1 MEKTKLVGTMGPA
14 SENKDMLRQLMLAG
28 LNVARMNFSH
38 GDHEEHLGRLTT
50 VKELN
55 AELGTN
61 VAIMLD
67 TKGPEMRTHSF
78 EGGSIVVQKD
88 DELKVFFEEILGNN
102 EQFSINYPGLYDD
115 VEVGT
120 TLLVDD
126 GYLQTTV
133 IAKNKK
139 DRSITIK
146 AHNTHMIKN
155 RRGINIPNTHI
166 SMPFLSDKDI
176 ADIVFGAKQNV
187 DFIAASFV
195 QTAEDIISIR
205 ELLKK
210 EKAEHIQ
217 IIAKIE
223 NQAGV
228 DNIDEILKV
237 TDGVMYA
244 RGDLGVEILPE
255 DLPHIQKVIVEKT
268 RQAGKLII
276 VATQMVESM
285 QNNPVPTRAE
295 VSDVANAVFDG
306 TDCVM
311 LSGEMAAGK
320 YPLESVK
327 MMKRIVIANEKHVD
341 YDNFLFPLYVKEDNI
356 ENIAFMVAASASTH
370 DVEAVVAK
378 DYETA
383 LTLSKYRVQAPI
395 VAVVSHD
402 EARKLNAYFG
412 VNPVIS
418 NDELVINQKLVEL
431 GLEKGN
437 SYLVVSQNSVEV
449 KVF

>member
-14 SENKDMLRQLMLAG
+14 SENKDMLRQLIQAG

-55 AELGTN
+55 KELGTN
-61 VAIMLD
+61 VGIMLD

-78 EGGSIVVQKD
+78 EGGSVVVQKD
-88 DELKVFFEEILGNN
+88 DEIKVFFEEVLGNN
-102 EQFSINYPGLYDD
+102 EQFSINYPGLFDD

-126 GYLQTTV
+126 GYLQSTV
-133 IAKNKK
+133 IEKNKK
-139 DRSITIK
+139 DRTITIK

-155 RRGINIPNTHI
+155 RRGINIPNTQI
-166 SMPFLSDKDI
+166 NMPFLSDKDI
-176 ADIVFGAKQNV
+176 ADIVFGAQNDV

-195 QTAEDIISIR
+195 QTAENIVQIK
-205 ELLKK
+205 ELLAKHN
-210 EKAEHIQ
+210 ASQIQ
-217 IIAKIE
+217 VIAKIE

-237 TDGVMYA
+237 TDGVMFA

-255 DLPHIQKVIVEKT
+255 DLPHLQKEIVEKT

-295 VSDVANAVFDG
+295 VSDVANAAYDG
-306 TDCVM
+306 ADSVM

-327 MMKRIVIANEKHVD
+327 MMKRIVTTNEKYVD
-341 YDNFLFPLYVKEDNI
+341 YDNYLFPLYVKEDNL
-356 ENIAFMVAASASTH
+356 ENIAFMVAASAGTH
-370 DVEAVVAK
+370 DVEAIVAA

-383 LTLSKYRVQAPI
+383 ITLSKYRIQAPI
-395 VAVVSHD
+395 VALVNES
-402 EARKLNAYFG
+402 EARKLNVYFG
-412 VNPVIS
+412 VYPVTTG
-418 NDELVINQKLVEL
+418 NQVDVDKKMVAL
-431 GLEKGN
+431 GVEKGN
-437 SYLVVSQNSVEV
+437 TYLAVSQKSIEV

>member
-14 SENKDMLRQLMLAG
+14 SENKDMLRELIKAG

-38 GDHEEHLGRLTT
+38 GDHEEHLGRLTK
-50 VKELN
+50 VRELN

-61 VAIMLD
+61 VGIMLD

-78 EGGSIVVQKD
+78 ENGAVEVQAN
-88 DELKVFFEEILGNN
+88 DEIKIYFEEVLGNN

-133 IAKNKK
+133 IAKDAK
-139 DRSITIK
+139 DRTITIK
-146 AHNTHMIKN
+146 AHNSHRIKN
-155 RRGINIPNTHI
+155 RRGINIPNTLI
-166 SMPFLSDKDI
+166 NMPFLSDKDI
-176 ADIVFGAKQNV
+176 ADIVFGAKNKV

-195 QTAEDIISIR
+195 QTAENIVQIKD
-205 ELLKK
+205 LLK
-210 EKAEHIQ
+210 EHNAEEIQ
-217 IIAKIE
+217 VIAKIE

-295 VSDVANAVFDG
+295 VSDVANAVYDG
-306 TDCVM
+306 TDSVM

-327 MMKRIVIANEKHVD
+327 MMKRIVKANEKHVD
-341 YDNFLFPLYVKEDNI
+341 YDNFLFPLYVREDKV

-370 DVEAVVAK
+370 DVEAVVTA
-378 DYETA
+378 DYETTI
-383 LTLSKYRVQAPI
+383 TLSKYRVQAPI
-395 VAVVSHD
+395 VAKVTQD
-402 EARKLNAYFG
+402 EARKLNVYFG
-412 VNPVIS
+412 VNPVTTGKDADV
-418 NDELVINQKLVEL
+418 NAKLEAV

-437 SYLVVSQNSVEV
+437 TYLYVTQNSVEV

>member
-14 SENKDMLRQLMLAG
+14 SQNKDMLRQLMLAG

-88 DELKVFFEEILGNN
+88 DELKVFFEEVLGNN

-166 SMPFLSDKDI
+166 SMPFLSQKDI
-176 ADIVFGAKQNV
+176 EDIIFGAKNNV

-195 QTAEDIISIR
+195 QTAADIVSIK

-210 EKAEHIQ
+210 ENAEHIQ
-217 IIAKIE
+217 VIAKIE

-327 MMKRIVIANEKHVD
+327 MMKRIVRANEKHVD
-341 YDNFLFPLYVKEDNI
+341 YDNYLFPLYVKEDNL
-356 ENIAFMVAASASTH
+356 ENIAFMAAASASTH
-370 DVEAVVAK
+370 DVEAVVAV

-383 LTLSKYRVQAPI
+383 LTLSKYRIQAPI
-395 VAVVSHD
+395 VATVTND
-402 EARKLNAYFG
+402 EGRKLNAYFG

-418 NDELVINQKLVEL
+418 NDELDVNKKLVEL

-437 SYLVVSQNSVEV
+437 SYLVVSQTSIEV